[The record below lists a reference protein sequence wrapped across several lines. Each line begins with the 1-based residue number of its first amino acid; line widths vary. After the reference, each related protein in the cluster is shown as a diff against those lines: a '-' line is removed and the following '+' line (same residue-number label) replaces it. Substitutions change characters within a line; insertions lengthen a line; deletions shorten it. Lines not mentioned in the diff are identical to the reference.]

1 MQEDRIRQLTA
12 ELHDRT
18 QTVTQLSSQLRSIKL
33 REAMAQAQQRR
44 RASCTSPKSPTPPAM
59 SPNDCNSAFRLFGFA
74 KDFGRQPNS
83 PSNKAIRVDA
93 LPQPHWPD
101 PLQKE
106 NNIEKSRTL
115 STSFITARP
124 RHLASLRRAG
134 STSGDNY

>member
-1 MQEDRIRQLTA
+1 
-12 ELHDRT
+12 
-18 QTVTQLSSQLRSIKL
+18 
-33 REAMAQAQQRR
+33 MAQAQQRR
-44 RASCTSPKSPTPPAM
+44 RASCSSPKSPSSPAV

-74 KDFGRQPNS
+74 KDFARHPNS
-83 PSNKAIRVDA
+83 PSNANKTIRLDV

-101 PLQKE
+101 PTMQKE

-115 STSFITARP
+115 STSYITARP